1 MQAQSKTQNNNKN
14 SALEHFLKSQGT
26 QTKETKTKETK
37 PEESQAEQFNLDYTL
52 HL

>member
-26 QTKETKTKETK
+26 QTKETK